1 MTIGGGGDGSGGGGH
16 GGEGDGG
23 GGESQGVGGD
33 GVGEGGGGE
42 AGGTGGG
49 SGSERQATTVSAL
62 SAASS
67 LCAPFIAALGC
78 GCLPAAVSV
87 GIDELTCRVLTTDLR
102 REKKAAKPKS
112 RYYSIALYS
121 LSSAVTPRGRQENAR
136 SVDRANQLDRST
148 GLPERL
154 GCRANDFQ
162 LEPINCTVEH
172 RCRYTRARG
181 QPREPFKHAAICS

>member
-78 GCLPAAVSV
+78 GSLARRH
-87 GIDELTCRVLTTDLR
+87 GRRTIDELTCRVLTTD
-102 REKKAAKPKS
+102 
-112 RYYSIALYS
+112 AL
-121 LSSAVTPRGRQENAR
+121 T
-136 SVDRANQLDRST
+136 
-148 GLPERL
+148 L
-154 GCRANDFQ
+154 G
-162 LEPINCTVEH
+162 
-172 RCRYTRARG
+172 Y
-181 QPREPFKHAAICS
+181 